1 MLLKIICLFM
11 QNFNYD
17 CQGAKLLTLYINMC
31 LYICMCVWI
40 HKYICKVQSIFV
52 VCILLFKEKAVQQMS
67 DEIKHRLF
75 MLYIFTQTKMNV
87 LGNFTDK
94 WIAGKFLHVLEFFV
108 GVLSLIQK
116 AKKEFCHIIPNT
128 TYVTFWV

>member
-1 MLLKIICLFM
+1 
-11 QNFNYD
+11 
-17 CQGAKLLTLYINMC
+17 
-31 LYICMCVWI
+31 
-40 HKYICKVQSIFV
+40 
-52 VCILLFKEKAVQQMS
+52 MS

-75 MLYIFTQTKMNV
+75 MLYIFTQTKMNE